1 MDTSINEQHVLFESQ
16 PMLTCLGNKRKLVK
30 KISELIDTIA
40 TKIGKPSSQ
49 LNLMDAFT
57 GSGVVS
63 RMMFNKS
70 ATLITNDMENYSYL
84 MSKCFFD
91 VPPLYQQK
99 SIQEH
104 IHNMN
109 HIAIYGPFIQD
120 GIISSLYAPVNTSN
134 IQEGERCFYTRENA
148 LIIDT
153 LREYI
158 EKMVEP
164 ENRVY
169 CLVPLLIKASIN
181 ANTAGVFKGF
191 YKKGT
196 VGHFGGAGENALSR
210 IMKPIHLDV
219 PIWCSSG
226 TKHIAFNSDIN
237 SIPSETLKEYNL
249 DIIYLDPPYNQHP
262 YGSNYFMLNVIA
274 SNVKPA
280 NISKVSGIPVDWN
293 KSNYNTRSNAVTA
306 MTDLLDKYLNKG
318 ITKYVILSY
327 NNEGII
333 TIDDWTKI
341 FEPYLVEK
349 HEIKY
354 DTYKG
359 SRNLKD
365 RTNKVIE
372 IMYVIHKI

>member
-1 MDTSINEQHVLFESQ
+1 MDQSEIEKQSAFELQ

-30 KISELIDTIA
+30 NISDLIDTIS
-40 TKIGKPSSQ
+40 TRIGKPTSQ

-70 ATLITNDMENYSYL
+70 ATLITNDMEKYSYL

-91 VPPLYQQK
+91 VPSVYQQK

-104 IHNMN
+104 IQHMN
-109 HIAIYGPFIQD
+109 HISIYGPFIQD
-120 GIISSLYAPVNTSN
+120 GIISSLYAPANTTN

-148 LIIDT
+148 VIIDT
-153 LREYI
+153 LRDYI

-196 VGHFGGAGENALSR
+196 IGHFGGAGENALTR
-210 IMKPIHLDV
+210 IMKPIYLDV
-219 PIWCSSG
+219 PIWSSSG
-226 TKHIAFNSDIN
+226 TKHIAFHTDIN
-237 SIPSETLKEYNL
+237 RIPSETLKQYDL

-274 SNVKPA
+274 SNVKPEK
-280 NISKVSGIPVDWN
+280 ISKVSGIPVDWN
-293 KSNYNTRSNAVTA
+293 KSNYNTRTNAVAA
-306 MTDLLDKYLNKG
+306 MTDLLDKCLNNG
-318 ITKYVILSY
+318 VAKYVILSY

-333 TIDDWTKI
+333 NVDDWEKI

-354 DTYKG
+354 DAYKG

-365 RTNKVIE
+365 RANKVIE
-372 IMYVIHKI
+372 IMYIIHKM